1 MTTSDRISLE
11 HIEMAGQNV
20 AGQVRIGM
28 LTPSSNTCLEPV
40 TAAILLD
47 GGASASMYAS
57 RVPVTRIALDAQ
69 ASAQFDVEPMV
80 AAARLLADAHV
91 DVIVWNGTAG
101 SWLGVDHDH
110 VLIAAIEKATGIR
123 ATTSTLALLAAYRAF
138 GVTRLGLAV
147 PYTTDVT
154 ERIAARYA
162 DYGVDCVSTAS
173 LGLTENTD
181 FAATPA
187 KRVRQLMEQAGSGDV
202 HGVAVVCTNVF
213 GAPHAVDVETQLGVP
228 VFDSTAATLWQALRV
243 AGASSVITG
252 WGQLL
257 ATGTLRMRFQ
267 DALEDLLS
275 GTGVDRTT
283 LRIDLPE
290 QDMHVDLTAAEAV
303 APGVRSIRR
312 DGSLDQRQLNT
323 VQWLEQHR
331 RPLVQP
337 HFHADPTPPNA
348 LIEVYGVNA
357 QMLAPVERSGEL
369 VGWLSVHSLR
379 EREWS
384 EADQSALAEAT
395 RRVHDALDRI

>member
-1 MTTSDRISLE
+1 MT
-11 HIEMAGQNV
+11 GQI
-20 AGQVRIGM
+20 RIGM

-40 TAAILLD
+40 TSRILLD
-47 GGASASMYAS
+47 AGMPASMYAS

-69 ASAQFDVEPMV
+69 ANAQFEVEPMV
-80 AAARLLADAHV
+80 SAARLLADAKV

-110 VLIAAIEKATGIR
+110 ALIAAIEKATGIR
-123 ATTSTLALLAAYRAF
+123 ATTSTLALLDAYRAF

-154 ERIAARYA
+154 EKITARYA
-162 DYGVDCVSTAS
+162 EHGVDCVSTAS

-187 KRVRQLMEQAGSGDV
+187 ERVRQLIEQAGSGDV

-213 GAPHAVDVETQLGVP
+213 GAPHVVDVETQLGVP
-228 VFDSTAATLWQALRV
+228 VFDSVAATLWQALHV
-243 AGASSVITG
+243 AGASSAISG

-267 DALEDLLS
+267 DALEDVLS
-275 GTGVDRTT
+275 GTNADRTT
-283 LRIDLPE
+283 LRIDLPK
-290 QDMHVDLTAAEAV
+290 QHMHVDLTAAEAV

-312 DGSLDQRQLNT
+312 DGSLDQRRLNT
-323 VQWLEQHR
+323 VQWLERHR

-357 QMLAPVERSGEL
+357 QMLAPIERGGGL

-379 EREWS
+379 ERGWS
-384 EADQSALAEAT
+384 EADERALAEAT

>member
-1 MTTSDRISLE
+1 MT
-11 HIEMAGQNV
+11 GQNTS
-20 AGQVRIGM
+20 GQVRVGM

-47 GGASASMYAS
+47 AGASASMYAS
-57 RVPVTRIALDAQ
+57 RVPVTRIALDDQ
-69 ASAQFDVEPMV
+69 ATAQFQDDPMV
-80 AAARLLADAHV
+80 TAARLLADANV

-110 VLIAAIEKATGIR
+110 ELIAAIEKATGIR
-123 ATTSTLALLAAYRAF
+123 ATTSTLALLDACRAF

-154 ERIAARYA
+154 ERIVTRYA
-162 DYGVDCVSTAS
+162 EHGLNCVSTSS
-173 LGLTENTD
+173 LGLTENID

-187 KRVRQLMEQAGSGDV
+187 ERVRQLIEQAGSGDV
-202 HGVAVVCTNVF
+202 EGVAVVCTNVF
-213 GAPHAVDVETQLGVP
+213 GAPHVVEMESQLGVP
-228 VFDSTAATLWQALRV
+228 VFDSVAATLWQALHIT
-243 AGASSVITG
+243 GTSSVITG

-257 ATGTLRMRFQ
+257 ATGTLRSRFQ

-275 GTGVDRTT
+275 ATGADRTT

-290 QDMHVDLTAAEAV
+290 QDMHVDLTAGEAV

-312 DGSLDQRQLNT
+312 DGSLDQRRLNT

-337 HFHADPTPPNA
+337 HFHDAPTPPNA
-348 LIEVYGVNA
+348 LTEVYGVNA
-357 QMLAPVERSGEL
+357 QMLAPIERAGDL
-369 VGWLSVHSLR
+369 VAWLSVHSLN
-379 EREWS
+379 ERGWS
-384 EADQSALAEAT
+384 ETDQNALAEAT
-395 RRVHDALDRI
+395 RQVHEALDHI

>member
-1 MTTSDRISLE
+1 MT
-11 HIEMAGQNV
+11 GQNGS
-20 AGQVRIGM
+20 GQVRIGM

-47 GGASASMYAS
+47 AEASASMYAS
-57 RVPVTRIALDAQ
+57 RVPVTRIALDSQ
-69 ASAQFDVEPMV
+69 ATAQFQDDPML

-101 SWLGVDHDH
+101 SWLGVDHDYA
-110 VLIAAIEKATGIR
+110 LIAAIERATGIR
-123 ATTSTLALLAAYRAF
+123 ATTSTLALLDAYRAF

-154 ERIAARYA
+154 ERIVARYA
-162 DYGVDCVSTAS
+162 EHGVDCVTTAS
-173 LGLTENTD
+173 LGLMENID
-181 FAATPA
+181 FAAAPA
-187 KRVRQLMEQAGSGDV
+187 ERVRQLIAQAGSGDV
-202 HGVAVVCTNVF
+202 DGVAVVCTNVF
-213 GAPHAVDVETQLGVP
+213 GAPHVVDMENQLGVP
-228 VFDSTAATLWQALRV
+228 VFDSVAVTLWQALHV
-243 AGASSVITG
+243 AGTSSVIAG

-267 DALEDLLS
+267 NALADLLS
-275 GTGVDRTT
+275 GTSADRTT

-290 QDMHVDLTAAEAV
+290 QDMHVGLTAGEAV

-312 DGSLDQRQLNT
+312 DGSLDQRRLNT
-323 VQWLEQHR
+323 VRWLERHR

-337 HFHADPTPPNA
+337 HFHADPTPPDA
-348 LIEVYGVNA
+348 LIEVYGVSA
-357 QMLAPVERSGEL
+357 QMLAPIERGGNL

-384 EADQSALAEAT
+384 EPDQNALGEAT
-395 RRVHDALDRI
+395 RHVHDALDHL